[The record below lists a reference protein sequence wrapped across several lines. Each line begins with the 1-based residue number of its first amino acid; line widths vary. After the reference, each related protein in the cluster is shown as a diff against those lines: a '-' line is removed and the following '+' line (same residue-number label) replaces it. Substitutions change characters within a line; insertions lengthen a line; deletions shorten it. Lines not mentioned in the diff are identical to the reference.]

1 MQMVRAVLLLLV
13 AATATEAFFSFTPT
27 VKMATFNAALIPPF
41 PQLEERRDILIEQV
55 YIIGYCHTLLSTSI
69 LLLYR
74 LESLLFYSTYTDH
87 WQ

>member
-1 MQMVRAVLLLLV
+1 MQMVRAVLLLLVV

-55 YIIGYCHTLLSTSI
+55 YIIGYCHTLLSASI
-69 LLLYR
+69 LQGR
-74 LESLLFYSTYTDH
+74 IIFVLFYMYTDH